1 MTRNIS
7 ALALLVLLSACS
19 REGQIGNGGIYTV
32 RSACPQLAIPAGTG
46 DITLFNPAD
55 SRSADAIDVTASI
68 TNLRG
73 SCYEGE
79 GQVASTATY
88 DVVAQRRDAGP
99 ARQVILPTYNVAM
112 RGGDEVVS
120 KRVGQ
125 VVLNFAPGA
134 LRAQTSQTSTVRV
147 DLAAVTLPADVQ
159 QELTRRRRP
168 GEVDAAIDPLTMPR
182 IRDAVKNATFEQ
194 LIGFQLQPD
203 QLRYN
208 VTR

>member
-1 MTRNIS
+1 MTRILMP
-7 ALALLVLLSACS
+7 LALLALLSACS
-19 REGQIGNGGIYTV
+19 REGQIGNGGIFTV

-46 DITLFNPAD
+46 DITLFNPVD

-68 TNLRG
+68 TNLRA

-88 DVVAQRRDAGP
+88 DVVAQRRDAGA
-99 ARQVILPTYNVAM
+99 ARQVVLPVFNVAM
-112 RGGDEVVS
+112 QGGDDVVA

-125 VVLNFAPGA
+125 VVLNFAAGQ
-134 LRAQTSQTSTVRV
+134 LRAQTSSSATIRV
-147 DLAAVTLPADVQ
+147 SMEAVTLPEDVR

-168 GEVDAAIDPLTMPR
+168 GEVDAAVDPLTMPR
-182 IRDAVKNATFEQ
+182 IRDAVERATFEQ
-194 LIGFQLQPD
+194 LIGFQLDAD